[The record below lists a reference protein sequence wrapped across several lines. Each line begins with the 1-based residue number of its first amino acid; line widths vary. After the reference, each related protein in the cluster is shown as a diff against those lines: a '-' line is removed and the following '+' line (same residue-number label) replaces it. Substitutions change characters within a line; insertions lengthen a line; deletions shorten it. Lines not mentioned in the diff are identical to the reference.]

1 MDDEISNFASKLI
14 KTHYETKNLH
24 PFISNYI
31 LDQHLS

>member
-1 MDDEISNFASKLI
+1 MKSVTLQKLI

-31 LDQHLS
+31 LAQHLS